1 MKFFKQIAIIG
12 VLTAALISATAYARD
27 IELHLGNHTNHQ
39 LILSPVIQ
47 EPCVK
52 GLEIM
57 YPGSNKYHD
66 FTGPYG
72 IDPGQDEKISTNV
85 TNGGEDFYYNGSYS
99 IKVKDQTTGNEQII
113 TLAWMRTYEGGSP
126 NLFSYMYHQLGL
138 SPVESATK
146 YTSMSNIM
154 YVVEGG
160 YTHGVALGPNS
171 KEAANKITT
180 AISTDSVFCAVNPV
194 LIGRVIFYDKDT
206 SANAGLT
213 I

>member
-57 YPGSNKYHD
+57 YPGSSRYHD

-85 TNGGEDFYYNGSYS
+85 SNTGVPGYYNNGSYS
-99 IKVKDQTTGNEQII
+99 IKVTDTTTGNEQNI
-113 TLAWMRTYEGGSP
+113 TIAWQDRMNDP
-126 NLFSYMYHQLGL
+126 ANLFSYMYHQLGL
-138 SPVESATK
+138 SPVKSAISYAKDTMPDSW
-146 YTSMSNIM
+146 YN
-154 YVVEGG
+154 Y
-160 YTHGVALGPNS
+160 GVALGPNS

-180 AISTDSVFCAVNPV
+180 AISTDSFVGQFTNPV

-206 SANAGLT
+206 SANAGL
-213 I
+213 II